1 MKRKYQIGIY
11 LTAALLCVLYC
22 SSYRSFLEDKP
33 SAPQTESVTEIS
45 QPVPAK
51 TVNGQQD
58 QKVYA
63 YYLVEVDGYVA
74 VYESDQKTLF
84 ETTSIRMDSLP
95 EKLREEIQ
103 RKKGLAD
110 EHELYSF
117 LENYS
122 S

>member
-1 MKRKYQIGIY
+1 MKRKYRIGIC
-11 LTAALLCVLYC
+11 LSAALLCVLYW
-22 SSYRSFLEDKP
+22 SSYQSFLEEKSP
-33 SAPQTESVTEIS
+33 SPQTEATTEDV

-51 TVNGQQD
+51 TVSGQQD
-58 QKVYA
+58 EKVYA

-84 ETTSIRMDSLP
+84 ETTSIRVDSLP
-95 EKLREEIQ
+95 QKLQEEVRQ
-103 RKKGLAD
+103 KKGLRD

>member
-11 LTAALLCVLYC
+11 LTAALLCILYC
-22 SSYRSFLEDKP
+22 SSYRNFLEDKSSSP
-33 SAPQTESVTEIS
+33 ETEYETQAP

-51 TVNGQQD
+51 TVTSQQD

-84 ETTSIRMDSLP
+84 ETTSIRVDSLP
-95 EKLREEIQ
+95 EKLQEEIRQ
-103 RKKGLAD
+103 KKGLAD